1 MEHAGRGV
9 LLPARRCSS
18 VPRNL
23 EGSRSSPSSFYAFPS
38 TLNDILFGPRQRLT
52 KYADGMQALPYA
64 SSAPTIE
71 EAEVAAAGPR
81 ADARVEDAAA
91 AAATEAVKSRSRE
104 ATEKQAAK
112 EEVVTVAPAEQEAAD
127 KPLEEDFAAAVVVAP
142 AETESAATAQ
152 IGADAPDDAAAPTAA
167 DEAESTAKEE
177 EGGKTDAS
185 LDYVADEAPSRSFAV
200 VTADEAEK
208 DTATKDDAAAAPA
221 AEVVSSA
228 GRADG
233 KTVPEAAAAEQEE
246 GCETAEEA
254 QRSSDAATRVGAEER
269 ETAAVPQNYGRDEA
283 TAVAAEPSAAPE
295 DEPPAEPPQLRTTC
309 EMVAFDAAHIAAWM
323 MEYRH
328 ETAHVPPG
336 VQRFVHEFNERA
348 AKFTPLRMGGTSP
361 TPSAIGAAA
370 KKGKKGSLSL
380 SSVGSSKTGIGA
392 LADLPSRDGGGFGS
406 SAALRTGTSVAAKKS
421 NALEALGD
429 VWEGRQEAPIS
440 LAQGSLRR
448 RGLFGEVEKKKI
460 HHMVVA
466 VLNKVTTDPVKFREV
481 KNELLRLPI
490 PEANAEQMT
499 KIVDAFFTK
508 AVREQH
514 FSHSYADLIAALCK
528 VPQGQHIVGDK
539 TQSLEY
545 RLRMALLKR
554 CQAEFLQSI
563 RAEETDAS
571 SPTTMSTA
579 ADDVS
584 SPLTSAIEGAQAIGG
599 ETEKE
604 RRDRMCGNVRFVCEL
619 FLRDIVAASVI
630 SVIFRICCLGSEFGE
645 FAVPPSYTPTESQ
658 VDEIITVVKTAK
670 KRYFV
675 HSAEGRRMLP
685 QLLSQLEYWV
695 KHYAISRCR
704 FVLMSTVDDLRAMLP
719 KEPASPMMSG
729 TPSVAAFVTP
739 QLTHISPTQS
749 PPPCDVSEQG
759 VVSAVSPAPLSVTAA
774 LPVVTAADASGQL
787 SMSSTMVGGQPLPAP
802 RSKQVGSVSLSDSAG
817 SINGMAA
824 TESPVTGAIT
834 RPTVTLTSRSTLQ
847 HVRPEA
853 IAKLMAAF
861 SSGQCSADEVAAQL
875 FDTYG
880 NVLPALGAWMDRCLS
895 VVKEEKTRKQTGA
908 VLVACVEQ
916 LTAHTNASSE
926 EAAET
931 VAMCREQLHEAAME
945 ALQRAIEGKLYEDL
959 HVFQFWAQLVLSDH
973 ARVVYDE
980 ELLNEGLELLVYT
993 APPAVRSYLVEVGK
1007 YMTHVLVAPEK
1018 LPWQAS
1024 TEAQCFVRYR
1034 PLLVLHSLVM
1044 SGGPSEAQALLDN
1057 IVGFS
1062 DVRQQSLELR
1072 LYHAFR
1078 TGSPSR
1084 EVIFE
1089 QLRTSPRTTS
1099 RDSTLAA
1106 EVLSALLIAELC
1118 SNGDA
1123 LVEDS
1128 MDLLQITVD
1137 GVARAE
1143 REIAVV
1149 TEVYEILR
1157 YTPRPMTMSAAARV
1171 LRKFVCMH
1179 IVSDETMERAD
1190 RFYEAERDG
1199 AIEKPTQEGGHAL
1212 AAPPSAEYPRI
1223 MDRRGTDDILLSGS
1237 ISMRSVNG
1245 AVATNSNGNGNNGGG
1260 VGGGTGSVDGL
1271 QSSNASSFGEFRP
1284 RDSHPPRRDAD
1295 SEHTSSRHS
1304 ERQLSPRRSNQ
1315 SNGSFQ
1321 TARGDGG
1328 SSKRLYR
1335 NSYKNRRRSQGE
1347 GGNERHSRAG
1357 GSKDES
1363 LQQQPTGSLSTSSNY
1378 ASSHDGS
1385 RHGGGG
1391 RYDRQHG
1398 GSRSGRG
1405 SGHFDRG
1412 RGGSGGS
1419 RGNGTALHRGGG
1431 GGGNGRGI
1439 LREDSRRGTG
1449 GGGGKAE

>member
-1 MEHAGRGV
+1 MEHSDRSV
-9 LLPARRCSS
+9 LSEARRCRSL
-18 VPRNL
+18 PRDL
-23 EGSRSSPSSFYAFPS
+23 EGSRSRPSCFYAFPS
-38 TLNDILFGPRQRLT
+38 TLNDILFAPRQRLT

-64 SSAPTIE
+64 SSAPTDT
-71 EAEVAAAGPR
+71 VQSGSSQ
-81 ADARVEDAAA
+81 
-91 AAATEAVKSRSRE
+91 AVG
-104 ATEKQAAK
+104 KQALK
-112 EEVVTVAPAEQEAAD
+112 EKEVTVEPAQQEAAS
-127 KPLEEDFAAAVVVAP
+127 KPIENSEAALVVSP
-142 AETESAATAQ
+142 AETESAGRAQ
-152 IGADAPDDAAAPTAA
+152 REAGAPEDAEAA
-167 DEAESTAKEE
+167 
-177 EGGKTDAS
+177 
-185 LDYVADEAPSRSFAV
+185 
-200 VTADEAEK
+200 
-208 DTATKDDAAAAPA
+208 TATKRDKRIAHDKEGGTTDAAAA
-221 AEVVSSA
+221 EVASSTPKSGA
-228 GRADG
+228 KRL
-233 KTVPEAAAAEQEE
+233 PEAVAAEQEE
-246 GCETAEEA
+246 VCEVGEEVQRLSHVDESAGAEALEIATAPQDPVRDDTTTVAEEA
-254 QRSSDAATRVGAEER
+254 RAGLEDASLVEL
-269 ETAAVPQNYGRDEA
+269 
-283 TAVAAEPSAAPE
+283 
-295 DEPPAEPPQLRTTC
+295 PQLRATC
-309 EMVAFDAAHIAAWM
+309 ETVAFDAAHIAAWM
-323 MEYRH
+323 TEYRH
-328 ETAHVPPG
+328 ETAYVPPG
-336 VQRFVHEFNERA
+336 VQRFVQEFNERT
-348 AKFTPLRMGGTSP
+348 AKFTPLRIGGTSP
-361 TPSAIGAAA
+361 TPSVMGAAA

-380 SSVGSSKTGIGA
+380 SSVGCSKTGTSA

-406 SAALRTGTSVAAKKS
+406 SSALRTGASSTVKKL

-499 KIVDAFFTK
+499 KIVNAFFTK

-563 RAEETDAS
+563 RAEESDAS
-571 SPTTMSTA
+571 SPTTTGTG
-579 ADDVS
+579 ADVMS
-584 SPLTSAIEGAQAIGG
+584 SPLTSAIEGAQAVNS

-630 SVIFRICCLGSEFGE
+630 SVICRICCLGSEFGE
-645 FAVPPSYTPTESQ
+645 FVVPPSYTPTESQ
-658 VDEIITVVKTAK
+658 VDEIITVVTTAK
-670 KRYFV
+670 ERYFV

-685 QLLSQLEYWV
+685 LLLSQLEYWV
-695 KHYAISRCR
+695 KHYAVSRCR
-704 FVLMSTVDDLRAMLP
+704 FVLMSTVDDLRAIMP
-719 KEPASPMMSG
+719 KEPASPMLSS
-729 TPSVAAFVTP
+729 TLSVAAFVTP
-739 QLTHISPTQS
+739 QVAHLSPTQS
-749 PPPCDVSEQG
+749 PSPCDVSEQG
-759 VVSAVSPAPLSVTAA
+759 VVSAVSTAPLSLAAA
-774 LPVVTAADASGQL
+774 LPVVAATETIGQL
-787 SMSSTMVGGQPLPAP
+787 SMNSAMVGGQPLPAP

-817 SINGMAA
+817 SINGMVPI
-824 TESPVTGAIT
+824 ESAVTGAST
-834 RPTVTLTSRSTLQ
+834 RPIVTLTSRSTLQ
-847 HVRPEA
+847 PVRPEA

-861 SSGQCSADEVAAQL
+861 SSGQCSAEAVAVQL
-875 FDTYG
+875 FDMYG

-908 VLVACVEQ
+908 VLVSCVEQ

-926 EAAET
+926 EVAET
-931 VAMCREQLHEAAME
+931 VAMCRKQLHEAAME
-945 ALQRAIEGKLYEDL
+945 ALQRAIAGKLYEDL
-959 HVFQFWAQLVLSDH
+959 HIFQFWAQLVLSDH

-1007 YMTHVLVAPEK
+1007 YMTHVLTTPEK
-1018 LPWQAS
+1018 LQWQAS
-1024 TEAQCFVRYR
+1024 TEAQSFVRYR
-1034 PLLVLHSLVM
+1034 PLLVLHSLVL

-1057 IVGFS
+1057 IVSFS

-1078 TGSPSR
+1078 TGSPSH

-1123 LVEDS
+1123 LVEDN
-1128 MDLLQITVD
+1128 MDFLQITVD
-1137 GVARAE
+1137 GVTRAE
-1143 REIAVV
+1143 REIAIVA
-1149 TEVYEILR
+1149 EVYEILR
-1157 YTPRPMTMSAAARV
+1157 YTSRPMTMSAAARV

-1190 RFYEAERDG
+1190 RFYEVERDG
-1199 AIEKPTQEGGHAL
+1199 AIERQAQDSARAL

-1223 MDRRGTDDILLSGS
+1223 TDRRGTDDVLLSGS
-1237 ISMRSVNG
+1237 ISLRSANG
-1245 AVATNSNGNGNNGGG
+1245 AVATNGNGNRNDDGG
-1260 VGGGTGSVDGL
+1260 VGVRTASVDGL
-1271 QSSNASSFGEFRP
+1271 QSSNASSFGEFRHG
-1284 RDSHPPRRDAD
+1284 DGHPPRREAD
-1295 SEHTSSRHS
+1295 SAHTSSRHS
-1304 ERQLSPRRSNQ
+1304 QRQLSPRRSNH
-1315 SNGSFQ
+1315 SNGSLQ
-1321 TARGDGG
+1321 TTRGGED

-1347 GGNERHSRAG
+1347 GGSDRHSRAG
-1357 GSKDES
+1357 DSKDAS
-1363 LQQQPTGSLSTSSNY
+1363 PQQQLIGSLSTSSNY

-1391 RYDRQHG
+1391 NGGGGRYDRQRG
-1398 GSRSGRG
+1398 GSRVGRG
-1405 SGHFDRG
+1405 RGHADRG
-1412 RGGSGGS
+1412 RGGGGGS
-1419 RGNGTALHRGGG
+1419 RGNGSTLHRGGG
-1431 GGGNGRGI
+1431 GNGGGVS
-1439 LREDSRRGTG
+1439 REDTRRGTG
-1449 GGGGKAE
+1449 GGGGRYNPSSSGGGKAE

>member
-1 MEHAGRGV
+1 MEHSCRGV
-9 LLPARRCSS
+9 RSPARRCSS

-23 EGSRSSPSSFYAFPS
+23 EGSRSTPSSFYAFPS
-38 TLNDILFGPRQRLT
+38 TLNDILFSPRQRLT

-71 EAEVAAAGPR
+71 EAEVAAAGPL
-81 ADARVEDAAA
+81 ADARAEDAATA
-91 AAATEAVKSRSRE
+91 AVTEVVQSSSLEAA
-104 ATEKQAAK
+104 EKQAAK
-112 EEVVTVAPAEQEAAD
+112 EETVAVAPAEEEAAN
-127 KPLEEDFAAAVVVAP
+127 KPLEEDSAAAVAVAP

-152 IGADAPDDAAAPTAA
+152 IGANAPDDTAAPTAA
-167 DEAESTAKEE
+167 DEAESMAKEE
-177 EGGKTDAS
+177 EGGRTDAS
-185 LDYVADEAPSRSFAV
+185 LDYVADEAPSCSAV
-200 VTADEAEK
+200 VATADEAEK
-208 DTATKDDAAAAPA
+208 DTATKDDAAAG
-221 AEVVSSA
+221 EVA
-228 GRADG
+228 GRADA
-233 KTVPEAAAAEQEE
+233 KTVPEEAAAEQEE
-246 GCETAEEA
+246 GSETAEEA
-254 QRSSDAATRVGAEER
+254 QRSSDAAERVGAEER
-269 ETAAVPQNYGRDEA
+269 ETAAVLQDHGRDEA
-283 TAVAAEPSAAPE
+283 TAAAAEPSAAPE
-295 DEPPAEPPQLRTTC
+295 DESPAEPPQLRTTC
-309 EMVAFDAAHIAAWM
+309 DIVAFDAAQIAAWM
-323 MEYRH
+323 AEYRH

-348 AKFTPLRMGGTSP
+348 AKSAPLRMGGTSP
-361 TPSAIGAAA
+361 TPSAIGTAA

-392 LADLPSRDGGGFGS
+392 LADLPCRDGGGFGS
-406 SAALRTGTSVAAKKS
+406 PAALRIGTSVAVKRS

-448 RGLFGEVEKKKI
+448 RGLFGEVEKKMI

-490 PEANAEQMT
+490 PEANTEQMT

-571 SPTTMSTA
+571 SPTAMATA
-579 ADDVS
+579 VDDTS

-670 KRYFV
+670 ERYFV
-675 HSAEGRRMLP
+675 QSAEGRRMLP

-695 KHYAISRCR
+695 KHYSISRCR

-719 KEPASPMMSG
+719 KEPASPMMSSA
-729 TPSVAAFVTP
+729 PSVAAFVTP
-739 QLTHISPTQS
+739 QLSHISPTQS

-759 VVSAVSPAPLSVTAA
+759 VFSAVSPAPLSAAAA
-774 LPVVTAADASGQL
+774 LSAVTAADASGQL
-787 SMSSTMVGGQPLPAP
+787 SMSSTMVCGQPLPAP
-802 RSKQVGSVSLSDSAG
+802 RSKQVGSVSLSDSAV
-817 SINGMAA
+817 SINGMAT

-834 RPTVTLTSRSTLQ
+834 RPIATLTSRSTLQ

-861 SSGQCSADEVAAQL
+861 SSGQCSADEVAVQL

-916 LTAHTNASSE
+916 LTAHTNATSE
-926 EAAET
+926 EVAET
-931 VAMCREQLHEAAME
+931 VAMCREQLHEVAME

-980 ELLNEGLELLVYT
+980 ELLNEGLELLVYN

-1024 TEAQCFVRYR
+1024 TEAQSFVRYR

-1044 SGGPSEAQALLDN
+1044 PGGPSEAQALLDN

-1072 LYHAFR
+1072 FYHAFR

-1123 LVEDS
+1123 LVEDN

-1137 GVARAE
+1137 GVTRAE
-1143 REIAVV
+1143 REMAIV

-1179 IVSDETMERAD
+1179 ILSDETMERAD
-1190 RFYEAERDG
+1190 QFYEAECDG
-1199 AIEKPTQEGGHAL
+1199 AIEKPTQEGGRAL
-1212 AAPPSAEYPRI
+1212 AAPPSADYPRI
-1223 MDRRGTDDILLSGS
+1223 MDRRGTDDVLLSGS

-1271 QSSNASSFGEFRP
+1271 QSSNASSFGEFLP
-1284 RDSHPPRRDAD
+1284 RDSHPLRRDAD
-1295 SEHTSSRHS
+1295 SGHTSSRHS
-1304 ERQLSPRRSNQ
+1304 QRQLSPRRSNQ

-1321 TARGDGG
+1321 AARGGEDN
-1328 SSKRLYR
+1328 SKRLYR
-1335 NSYKNRRRSQGE
+1335 NSYKNRRRSQAE
-1347 GGNERHSRAG
+1347 GGNERHPRPG
-1357 GSKDES
+1357 GSKGGEPTQ
-1363 LQQQPTGSLSTSSNY
+1363 QQQPTGSLSTSSNY

-1398 GSRSGRG
+1398 GSRAGRG
-1405 SGHFDRG
+1405 NGHFDRG
-1412 RGGSGGS
+1412 RGGGGGS

-1431 GGGNGRGI
+1431 GGG
-1439 LREDSRRGTG
+1439 
-1449 GGGGKAE
+1449 KAE